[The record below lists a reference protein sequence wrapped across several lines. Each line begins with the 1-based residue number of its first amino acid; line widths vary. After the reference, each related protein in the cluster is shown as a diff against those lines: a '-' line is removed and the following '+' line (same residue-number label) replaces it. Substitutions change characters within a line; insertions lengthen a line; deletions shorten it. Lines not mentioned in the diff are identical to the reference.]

1 MGTEAFLSF
10 PVELNQRI
18 TDLQRLDMRM
28 NHYPTQLGYQPL
40 GSMGTS
46 DQHIKGCSLNRA
58 SDSLCQESSSPPL
71 PPPPPASILASTSHS
86 NSQSMEYD
94 DCNSNSSTLA
104 SFSFKEPSS
113 VGQGTSDPSS
123 AVQHLFNRKSLHHH
137 PISILQSSAST
148 TNLNLTPMSS
158 AELSLLSVS
167 GNARL
172 GAVVPGMN
180 AMNAMNASLLGSGG
194 DSNNNNS
201 GSAASSSSVSA
212 SSSGS
217 GGATGIDL
225 GGSFTDPTRLQ
236 FLEQLIYFKKMDKPH
251 DSSGLLPSA
260 MQQQQPPSS

>member
-1 MGTEAFLSF
+1 MAMRTDCYISF

-40 GSMGTS
+40 GSIGAS
-46 DQHIKGCSLNRA
+46 DQPGKGCIFNRA
-58 SDSLCQESSSPPL
+58 PDSLCQESSSPPL
-71 PPPPPASILASTSHS
+71 PPPPPASILASTSHA
-86 NSQSMEYD
+86 NSLSMEYD
-94 DCNSNSSTLA
+94 DSNSNSSTLA

-113 VGQGTSDPSS
+113 VGQGTGDPSS

-167 GNARL
+167 GNARV
-172 GAVVPGMN
+172 GAVAPGMN
-180 AMNAMNASLLGSGG
+180 AINASLLGSGG

-225 GGSFTDPTRLQ
+225 GESFTDPTRLQ

-251 DSSGLLPSA
+251 DPSGLLHSA
-260 MQQQQPPSS
+260 MQHQQPPSS